1 MALKVKDAAASAQK
15 FIQRGQA
22 AGPDYQKGVTG
33 SGSAWA
39 AATAASVDTYNA
51 GVQEAIARGA
61 FAKGVQAAGPSRYEE
76 RAAGVGAQRYPQGVA
91 SSGDRYAQAVSPY
104 LQTLASLT
112 LIPRRPKGD
121 PSNYQRA
128 QQVGEALRRRKVGQ

>member
-1 MALKVKDAAASAQK
+1 MALKVKDATAAAQK

-22 AGPDYQKGVTG
+22 AGPEYQRGVTG
-33 SGSAWA
+33 SGQAWA
-39 AATAASVDTYNA
+39 QATAASVDTYNA

-61 FAKGVQAAGPSRYEE
+61 FQKGVAQAGASRYEE

-91 SSGDRYAQAVSPY
+91 SSGDRYSSAVSPY

-112 LIPRRPKGD
+112 LTPRRPKGD
-121 PSNYQRA
+121 PANYQRS
-128 QQVGEALRRRKVGQ
+128 QQVGEALRRRKIGG